1 MMICRES
8 YLFIRGRYFTDKNF
22 LTGKLSEYVR
32 IKDELVE
39 TEEIS
44 EKVSMLKIRDTLL
57 LIGNIIKEDLDE
69 EFYIGT
75 INAGIA
81 NKNIAFIIIKKNEGN
96 LAVCCYAREGL
107 IKQHTARKAIEK
119 FEREL
124 LR

>member
-1 MMICRES
+1 M
-8 YLFIRGRYFTDKNF
+8 DKNF

-81 NKNIAFIIIKKNEGN
+81 NKNIAFIIIKKMRGI
-96 LAVCCYAREGL
+96 LLYAVMQGKDL
-107 IKQHTARKAIEK
+107 SNSIQQEK
-119 FEREL
+119 L
-124 LR
+124 LKI

>member
-1 MMICRES
+1 M
-8 YLFIRGRYFTDKNF
+8 DKNF

-81 NKNIAFIIIKKNEGN
+81 NKKYSI
-96 LAVCCYAREGL
+96 YY
-107 IKQHTARKAIEK
+107 H
-119 FEREL
+119 
-124 LR
+124 

>member
-1 MMICRES
+1 MICRES
-8 YLFIRGRYFTDKNF
+8 YLFIRGRYFMDKNF

>member
-1 MMICRES
+1 M
-8 YLFIRGRYFTDKNF
+8 DKNF

-75 INAGIA
+75 INAGI
-81 NKNIAFIIIKKNEGN
+81 E
-96 LAVCCYAREGL
+96 Y
-107 IKQHTARKAIEK
+107 
-119 FEREL
+119 
-124 LR
+124 

>member
-1 MMICRES
+1 M
-8 YLFIRGRYFTDKNF
+8 DKNF

-124 LR
+124 LTAKEIRRKSLKKQLYCL

>member
-1 MMICRES
+1 M
-8 YLFIRGRYFTDKNF
+8 DKNF

-96 LAVCCYAREGL
+96 LAVMQGKDL
-107 IKQHTARKAIEK
+107 SNSIQQEK
-119 FEREL
+119 L
-124 LR
+124 LKNLRGNF

>member
-1 MMICRES
+1 M
-8 YLFIRGRYFTDKNF
+8 DKNF

-96 LAVCCYAREGL
+96 LAVCCYAREGR

>member
-1 MMICRES
+1 M
-8 YLFIRGRYFTDKNF
+8 DKRF

-69 EFYIGT
+69 EYYIT
-75 INAGIA
+75 SYRRMSTVYC
-81 NKNIAFIIIKKNEGN
+81 K
-96 LAVCCYAREGL
+96 
-107 IKQHTARKAIEK
+107 
-119 FEREL
+119 
-124 LR
+124 

>member
-1 MMICRES
+1 M
-8 YLFIRGRYFTDKNF
+8 DKNF

-81 NKNIAFIIIKKNEGN
+81 NKNIAFIQSLFLSSESAYGYKPD
-96 LAVCCYAREGL
+96 AD
-107 IKQHTARKAIEK
+107 T
-119 FEREL
+119 
-124 LR
+124 

>member
-1 MMICRES
+1 M
-8 YLFIRGRYFTDKNF
+8 DKNF
-22 LTGKLSEYVR
+22 LTGKLREYVR

>member
-1 MMICRES
+1 M
-8 YLFIRGRYFTDKNF
+8 DKNF

-81 NKNIAFIIIKKNEGN
+81 FIIIKKNEGN
-96 LAVCCYAREGL
+96 IAICCYAREGL

-124 LR
+124 LK

>member
-1 MMICRES
+1 M
-8 YLFIRGRYFTDKNF
+8 DKNF

-96 LAVCCYAREGL
+96 LAVCCYAREVL

>member
-1 MMICRES
+1 M
-8 YLFIRGRYFTDKNF
+8 DKNF
-22 LTGKLSEYVR
+22 MTEKLSEYVR

-57 LIGNIIKEDLDE
+57 LIGNILKEDLDE

-96 LAVCCYAREGL
+96 LAICCYAREGL

-124 LR
+124 LK

>member
-1 MMICRES
+1 M
-8 YLFIRGRYFTDKNF
+8 DKNF
-22 LTGKLSEYVR
+22 LTEKLSEYVR

-57 LIGNIIKEDLDE
+57 LIGNILKEDLDE

-96 LAVCCYAREGL
+96 LAICCYSREGL

-124 LR
+124 LK

>member
-1 MMICRES
+1 M
-8 YLFIRGRYFTDKNF
+8 DKNF

-107 IKQHTARKAIEK
+107 IKQHTAGKAIEK

>member
-1 MMICRES
+1 M
-8 YLFIRGRYFTDKNF
+8 DKNF
-22 LTGKLSEYVR
+22 LTEKLSEYVR

-57 LIGNIIKEDLDE
+57 LIGNILKEDLDE

-96 LAVCCYAREGL
+96 LAICCYAREGL

-124 LR
+124 LK

>member
-1 MMICRES
+1 M
-8 YLFIRGRYFTDKNF
+8 DKNF
-22 LTGKLSEYVR
+22 LTEKLSEYVR

-57 LIGNIIKEDLDE
+57 LIGNIIKEDFDE
-69 EFYIGT
+69 EYYIGT

-107 IKQHTARKAIEK
+107 IKQHTARKAIKK

>member
-1 MMICRES
+1 M
-8 YLFIRGRYFTDKNF
+8 DKNF
-22 LTGKLSEYVR
+22 LTEKLSEYVR

-57 LIGNIIKEDLDE
+57 IIGNILKEDLDE

-96 LAVCCYAREGL
+96 LAICCYAREGL

-124 LR
+124 LK

>member
-1 MMICRES
+1 M
-8 YLFIRGRYFTDKNF
+8 DKNF

-81 NKNIAFIIIKKNEGN
+81 NKI
-96 LAVCCYAREGL
+96 
-107 IKQHTARKAIEK
+107 
-119 FEREL
+119 
-124 LR
+124 

>member
-1 MMICRES
+1 M
-8 YLFIRGRYFTDKNF
+8 DKNF
-22 LTGKLSEYVR
+22 LTVKLSEYVR

-96 LAVCCYAREGL
+96 LAICCYAREGL
-107 IKQHTARKAIEK
+107 IKQHTARNAIEK

>member
-1 MMICRES
+1 M
-8 YLFIRGRYFTDKNF
+8 DKNF
-22 LTGKLSEYVR
+22 LTEKLSEYVR

-57 LIGNIIKEDLDE
+57 LIGNIIKEDFDE
-69 EFYIGT
+69 EYYIGT

-96 LAVCCYAREGL
+96 LAVCCYASEGL
-107 IKQHTARKAIEK
+107 IKQHTARKAIKK

>member
-1 MMICRES
+1 MICRES
-8 YLFIRGRYFTDKNF
+8 YLFIRGRYFMDKNF

-81 NKNIAFIIIKKNEGN
+81 NKNIAFIIIKKNINSNIKTAGIIVDFN
-96 LAVCCYAREGL
+96 TDFGL
-107 IKQHTARKAIEK
+107 I
-119 FEREL
+119 
-124 LR
+124 

>member
-1 MMICRES
+1 M
-8 YLFIRGRYFTDKNF
+8 DKNF

-81 NKNIAFIIIKKNEGN
+81 NKNIAFIIIKKMRGILLYAVMQGKDLSNSIQQEKLLKNLRGN
-96 LAVCCYAREGL
+96 
-107 IKQHTARKAIEK
+107 
-119 FEREL
+119 F
-124 LR
+124 